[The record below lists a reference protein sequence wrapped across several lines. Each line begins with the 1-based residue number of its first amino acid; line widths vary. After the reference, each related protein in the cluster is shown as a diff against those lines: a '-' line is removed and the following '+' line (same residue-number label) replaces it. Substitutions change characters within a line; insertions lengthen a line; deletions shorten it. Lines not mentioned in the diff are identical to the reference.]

1 MMLDYDVDV
10 TFEDG
15 SVETIKV
22 HAVSRYRGLITAI
35 YSLERWDFVKQNE
48 VKSIQVRKAQ
58 LGRPKEAPPETEIG
72 NMNKISEAIRNFK
85 RP

>member
-1 MMLDYDVDV
+1 MLDYDVDIV
-10 TFEDG
+10 FEDG

-58 LGRPKEAPPETEIG
+58 LGRPKEAPEPDNVNQIA
-72 NMNKISEAIRNFK
+72 EAIRTFK